1 MSIRLTKRIASDLL
15 DRGESAI
22 RIKGTAIA
30 EAEKA
35 ITREDVRQLIKKGNI
50 YAIAEK
56 RNISTYSKVLKIKR
70 AQGRR
75 RGPGAKKGTRNAR
88 SSIEYKR
95 KVRGQRRVLLA
106 LKADKTID
114 NIMFKQFYK
123 LVRGGT
129 FESKAQLLSH
139 IKGKG
144 VVMSDE
150 KFEKLRHI

>member
-22 RIKGTAIA
+22 RIKETALA
-30 EAEKA
+30 NAQKA
-35 ITREDVRQLIKKGNI
+35 ITREDVRQLVKKGDI
-50 YAIAEK
+50 YAIVEK
-56 RNISTYSKVLKIKR
+56 RNVSAYSKALKIKR

-75 RGPGAKKGTRNAR
+75 RGPGAKKGTRKAR
-88 SSIEYKR
+88 SSVEYKKR
-95 KVRGQRRVLLA
+95 VRGQRRVLLA
-106 LKADKTID
+106 LKEEKSID
-114 NIMFKQFYK
+114 NVMFKQFYK

-144 VVMSDE
+144 VGISDE